1 MNIYEFIK
9 LSEIEKGTAIWD
21 GEFLA
26 ERFSNEQRYA
36 LYHLG
41 EFFVEVEYNPKK
53 NKLISLRPF
62 KTKKLL
68 EPYLHQIDINKLIG
82 N

>member
-9 LSEIEKGTAIWD
+9 LSETEKGAAIWD

-26 ERFSNEQRYA
+26 ERLSNEQRYA

-41 EFFVEVEYNPKK
+41 EFFVEVEYNPKE
-53 NKLISLRPF
+53 NKLNSLRPF

-68 EPYLHQIDINKLIG
+68 EPCLDQKDLNGLV
-82 N
+82 

>member
-9 LSEIEKGTAIWD
+9 LSDTDKGVAIWD

-26 ERFSNEQRYA
+26 VRFSNDHKYA

-41 EFFVEVEYNPKK
+41 DFFVEVEYNPKK
-53 NKLISLRPF
+53 NKLISMRAF

-68 EPYLHQIDINKLIG
+68 EPYLNMIDISGFI
-82 N
+82 

>member
-9 LSEIEKGTAIWD
+9 LADADKAAAIWN

-26 ERFSNEQRYA
+26 VRFSNDHKYA

-41 EFFVEVEYNPKK
+41 DFFVKVEYNPKE
-53 NKLISLRPF
+53 NKLISIRPF
-62 KTKKLL
+62 KTRKLL
-68 EPYLHQIDINKLIG
+68 EAYVNMIDLNGLF
-82 N
+82 